1 MDISLIAS
9 ILAGICFVISSILYV
24 RDTASTK
31 IKPSIATF
39 GILSLVNF
47 SQLISLIS
55 KDVWHVVPFTAV
67 GLLQALAVFIIA
79 LRGKN
84 FYFKFADKLALLGA
98 LAGFILWLV
107 TKDAAYNIYIINA
120 VTAITFVP
128 LIIKAFKEPALETSL
143 PWQTNLL
150 ASTFLLLTISSSS
163 PVVWI
168 VPVRQFLCSLLINIG
183 LRNGRLDSTN
193 KQRDQIAVKSN

>member
-1 MDISLIAS
+1 MNISLYAS

-24 RDTASTK
+24 RDTASTR

-55 KDVWHVVPFTAV
+55 KHVWHVVPFTAV

-84 FYFKFADKLALLGA
+84 FYFKLADKLALLGA
-98 LAGFILWLV
+98 LTGFIIWLV

-120 VTAITFVP
+120 VTATTFIP
-128 LIIKAFKEPALETSL
+128 LIIKSFKEPALETSL

-150 ASTFLLLTISSSS
+150 ASFFLLLTVNSLS

-183 LRNGRLDSTN
+183 LRNGQPASVPSRRRET
-193 KQRDQIAVKSN
+193 VKPR